1 MNIFPKVFEKLYL
14 FLSPK
19 SNIAAVHSK
28 SGVLQGTLGFVRI
41 SRIVTYIFRILYPP
55 QFPRKY
61 KIKCSEKSISFHKNQ
76 IPVQTEVVIFM
87 GNVSSKGYTVAFRIR
102 NVHLREKIGS
112 TDPFKTRKSLRFYGV
127 SFRLILVPERV
138 QEWELVCSRLSCRS
152 LSMVVSHFC
161 PNFLSLLV
169 RNLGFCESALMA
181 DFSTHFSGILE
192 HEKNL
197 EKPNPIQF
205 QPPRRLGTELN
216 PLGMGSQAHKKCS
229 SARKLSL
236 KVHHNSGKLLIF
248 LGIWKEYSVQY
259 SLCLHPKTN
268 NYYSG
273 NSTLSESGSIRGL
286 QWDKLKGGR
295 KQMRQFLRI

>member
-1 MNIFPKVFEKLYL
+1 MTELKGSPPGTDTGQHGHISDLLESLSMLPKKIGTNANFLYFSGSWNPKNSRNRKEMNIFPKVFEKLYL

-41 SRIVTYIFRILYPP
+41 SRIVTYIFRILYTS

-138 QEWELVCSRLSCRS
+138 QE
-152 LSMVVSHFC
+152 
-161 PNFLSLLV
+161 
-169 RNLGFCESALMA
+169 
-181 DFSTHFSGILE
+181 
-192 HEKNL
+192 
-197 EKPNPIQF
+197 
-205 QPPRRLGTELN
+205 
-216 PLGMGSQAHKKCS
+216 
-229 SARKLSL
+229 
-236 KVHHNSGKLLIF
+236 
-248 LGIWKEYSVQY
+248 
-259 SLCLHPKTN
+259 
-268 NYYSG
+268 
-273 NSTLSESGSIRGL
+273 
-286 QWDKLKGGR
+286 
-295 KQMRQFLRI
+295 